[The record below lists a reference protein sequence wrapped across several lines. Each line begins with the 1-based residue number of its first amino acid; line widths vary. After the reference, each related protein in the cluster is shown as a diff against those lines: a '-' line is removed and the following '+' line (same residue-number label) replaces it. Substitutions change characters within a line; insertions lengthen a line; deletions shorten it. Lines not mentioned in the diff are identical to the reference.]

1 MQLFLSCF
9 ILGET
14 KKMISAF
21 SLKTVALLSREDRP
35 QHEVKVWKW
44 DTFPMR
50 SIAWKTYNGM
60 CSRIRNQSRSFSL
73 ISPETYFI
81 RHPDSSVEVGLL
93 TKKSR
98 KTITNPVGIFYCI
111 RLAVSLDGI

>member
-21 SLKTVALLSREDRP
+21 SLKTIALLSREDRP

-44 DTFPMR
+44 DTFPMP
-50 SIAWKTYNGM
+50 SY
-60 CSRIRNQSRSFSL
+60 SL
-73 ISPETYFI
+73 
-81 RHPDSSVEVGLL
+81 LL
-93 TKKSR
+93 GRPIMKCVQEFV
-98 KTITNPVGIFYCI
+98 IN
-111 RLAVSLDGI
+111 